1 MALLEEGML
10 LEVGSESLKT
20 ASSLGFMM
28 CLRSAVLGSDPLEHK
43 PK

>member
-20 ASSLGFMM
+20 ASCLQFMM
-28 CLRSAVLGSDPLEHK
+28 CL
-43 PK
+43 